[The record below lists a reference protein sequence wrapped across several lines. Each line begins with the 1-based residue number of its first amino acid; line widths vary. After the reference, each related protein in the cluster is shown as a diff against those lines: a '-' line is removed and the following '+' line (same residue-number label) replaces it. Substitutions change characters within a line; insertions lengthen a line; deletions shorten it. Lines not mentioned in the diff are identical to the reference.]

1 MYSIPFPRICGN
13 CECTRITNTPRVSA
27 VPSRRGHLQSVLRDE
42 TLRHRLFRE
51 RQATRRAS
59 LRALPGF
66 ATVLRP
72 VLAVIA
78 STSSARATETFPEE
92 VKGGICKKSKYA
104 GRAGMARRHPGPVDK
119 GRLLRPTCAK
129 NEGFVI
135 RAADLE
141 TGFYTMKSPMRPE
154 ETTFHTRVCEI
165 EGRGGHCRPDRR
177 RRLRETPSAWPPF
190 PSRSRQRKTRDRNA
204 PAPINPFY
212 MRVIPLG
219 HLRCLISL

>member
-1 MYSIPFPRICGN
+1 MTDYKCPRASRLRRAATDICN
-13 CECTRITNTPRVSA
+13 RFC
-27 VPSRRGHLQSVLRDE
+27 
-42 TLRHRLFRE
+42 
-51 RQATRRAS
+51 ATRPCGTACS
-59 LRALPGF
+59 GHDKPPDGPPDALPCAPLPGF

-92 VKGGICKKSKYA
+92 VKGGISAKKSKYA